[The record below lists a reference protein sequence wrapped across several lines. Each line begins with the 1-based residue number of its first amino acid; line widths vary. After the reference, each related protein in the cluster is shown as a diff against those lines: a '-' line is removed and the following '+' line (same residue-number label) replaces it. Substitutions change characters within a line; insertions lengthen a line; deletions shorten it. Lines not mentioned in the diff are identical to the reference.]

1 VSSPAESPRSSA
13 RAESPRAA
21 APGATPTLAV
31 VGALIRKDLRLEL
44 RTRESLPAMLLFSIS
59 TFVLFHF
66 GLDARSLE
74 GDLAAGVWWV
84 TLLFA
89 AVLAINRLFVAER
102 EQGGFDAFLLAPVDR
117 TALFLAKAS
126 VLFCYLVA
134 LELLAVP
141 AFVVLLLEPSP
152 WAGLPEL
159 AGMLLLADVGIAVV
173 GTLVGALAVQTR
185 ARDLIVPLLALPL
198 MIPIVIAAARGTA
211 PLWLEAGAEA
221 VPGRWPAI
229 LALYDLVF
237 GLLAYAIFDFL
248 LEE

>member
-1 VSSPAESPRSSA
+1 VS
-13 RAESPRAA
+13 
-21 APGATPTLAV
+21 APVPMRAV
-31 VGALIRKDLRLEL
+31 VAALIRKDLRLEL
-44 RTRESLPAMLLFSIS
+44 RTLESIPAMVLFSLS

-74 GDLAAGVWWV
+74 GDLAAGVFWV

-89 AVLAINRLFVAER
+89 SVLAINRLFVAER
-102 EQGGFDAFLLAPVDR
+102 EQGGFDGFLLAPVDR
-117 TALFLAKAS
+117 TSLFVAKAT
-126 VLFCYLVA
+126 VLFCFLVA
-134 LELLAVP
+134 LQLVAVP
-141 AFVVLLLEPSP
+141 AFAVLLLEPSP
-152 WAGLPEL
+152 WPGLLEL
-159 AGMLLLADVGIAVV
+159 LGVLLLADAGIAVV

-198 MIPIVIAAARGTA
+198 MIPVVIAAARGTA

-221 VPGRWPAI
+221 VPARWPLI
-229 LALYDLVF
+229 LGLYDLVF

>member
-1 VSSPAESPRSSA
+1 ML
-13 RAESPRAA
+13 RA
-21 APGATPTLAV
+21 
-31 VGALIRKDLRLEL
+31 VGAILRKDLLLEL
-44 RTRESLPAMLLFSIS
+44 RTRESIPAMVLFSIS

-74 GDLAAGVWWV
+74 GDLAAGVFWV

-89 AVLAINRLFVAER
+89 SVLAINRLFVAER
-102 EQGGFDAFLLAPVDR
+102 EEGGFDAFLLAPVDR
-117 TALFLAKAS
+117 TSLFLAKAT
-126 VLFCYLVA
+126 VLFCFLVA
-134 LELLAVP
+134 LELVAVP
-141 AFVVLLLEPSP
+141 AFAVLLLEPSP
-152 WAGLPEL
+152 WPGMLEL
-159 AGMLLLADVGIAVV
+159 VAVLLLADAGIAVV

-198 MIPIVIAAARGTA
+198 MIPVVIAAARGTA

-229 LALYDLVF
+229 LGLYDLVF